1 MMKRDEREKKKNLG
15 YTLKFLLQHRQFYKK
30 NLDKI
35 NIIILTK
42 ITNDD
47 LNKAHLLSEKNELPV
62 IFK

>member
-1 MMKRDEREKKKNLG
+1 MMKRDEREEKENLE